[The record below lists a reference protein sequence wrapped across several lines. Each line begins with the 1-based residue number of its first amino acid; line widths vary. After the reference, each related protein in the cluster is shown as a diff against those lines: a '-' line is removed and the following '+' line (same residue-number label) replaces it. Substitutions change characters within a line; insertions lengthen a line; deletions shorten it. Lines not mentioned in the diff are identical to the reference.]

1 MDCTDDGDGG
11 VSCSWLGTD
20 LRDDGDGGVG
30 WGWGCR
36 CSWLG
41 RPTDFR
47 DDSRLYR
54 RWRWEVGGGG

>member
-11 VSCSWLGTD
+11 W
-20 LRDDGDGGVG
+20 GGRG
-30 WGWGCR
+30 RGGR
-36 CSWLG
+36 CNWLG

-47 DDSRLYR
+47 DDSGLYR